1 MNIAAI
7 SPCSMRNNMYNRP
20 AFKSSNYDKFDR
32 SEWANNICPVQF
44 DEIDVADKK
53 PVVKKAKIVVER
65 SPYYEDRPAS
75 PLGFGYIV
83 IDNCDL
89 DTETGELCRRK

>member
-32 SEWANNICPVQF
+32 SEWANNICPVESN
-44 DEIDVADKK
+44 EIDLADKK
-53 PVVKKAKIVVER
+53 PAEKKAKRIVER
-65 SPYYEDRPAS
+65 SPYYENYPVS
-75 PLGFGYIV
+75 PLGIGYV
-83 IDNCDL
+83 VLGDCDL
-89 DTETGELCRRK
+89 DTETGELCRRR